1 MAAASSR
8 IGQNPDPDAGHV
20 IYPKIVK
27 CIFDALVR
35 GYGNKCETV
44 GKYEKEGHTIQTSY
58 QKLGIAKHNFR

>member
-44 GKYEKEGHTIQTSY
+44 GKYEKEGLTIQTS
-58 QKLGIAKHNFR
+58 